1 MKNILKHFILIAV
14 TILGTVS
21 CEYDETS
28 FDLQSDAPDPNATYY
43 IQFKNASKSLQTGVA
58 EDGSLVDISTTVT
71 VGLLGLPRTEATVV
85 NFTIDPATT
94 ISPNMYQLSATSIT
108 IPAGETT
115 GSISLVT
122 NTELMPVAEVL
133 KFILNVDAG
142 ENTATAGTRLEYKLE
157 RINFCLLTLSD
168 YVGTWTGTDS
178 WGYPTEV
185 TTSLVGGKL
194 MMNGIGFGWFQ
205 DWWGEVI
212 VTNNPVEVDVNLIT
226 GDFVINDAK
235 QTVPYL
241 VSTYLGALQPA
252 YKIKAS
258 GKITS
263 TCEQIIEFTYSFDQG
278 GYFNGTAWGPAFKEV
293 IKHN

>member
-1 MKNILKHFILIAV
+1 MKNILKIITLIVATLFV
-14 TILGTVS
+14 TLS
-21 CEYDETS
+21 CEYEDSNWDKLTK
-28 FDLQSDAPDPNATYY
+28 DVDPNATYY
-43 IQFKNASKSLQTGVA
+43 IQFKDASKSLQTGVA
-58 EDGSLVDISTTVT
+58 EDGSLVDIQTTVT
-71 VGLLGLPRTEATVV
+71 VGLLGLPRTEPTIV
-85 NFTIDPATT
+85 NFTIDPSTT
-94 ISPNMYQLSATSIT
+94 ISPNMYELSAESIT
-108 IPAGETT
+108 IPAGAVSGT
-115 GSISLVT
+115 INLKT
-122 NTELMPVAEVL
+122 NTTLMPVGEVL
-133 KFILNVDAG
+133 KFVLNVDAA

-226 GDFVINDAK
+226 GNFVINDAK

-241 VSTYLGALQPA
+241 VSTYNGVLQTP

-278 GYFNGTAWGPAFKEV
+278 GYFDGTSWGPAFKEV